1 MNDSS
6 FKSDHPVHCLSV
18 AEEEGAEACRAGVP
32 RHAVPPLCACNK
44 SSNVGGGECE
54 QLVLSWRRGWD
65 VTARLRA
72 VSERLFPAS
81 TLRVAP
87 DRKRDYRYV
96 ASN

>member
-6 FKSDHPVHCLSV
+6 FKSEHPVHCPSV

-32 RHAVPPLCACNK
+32 RNAVPTLCPCNR
-44 SSNVGGGECE
+44 SSSVGGGECE

-72 VSERLFPAS
+72 VSEQLFPAS
-81 TLRVAP
+81 TLRVAA
-87 DRKRDYRYV
+87 DRKRTYRYV
-96 ASN
+96 ASS

>member
-6 FKSDHPVHCLSV
+6 FKSEHHCPSV

-32 RHAVPPLCACNK
+32 RHAVPHLCPCNR
-44 SSNVGGGECE
+44 SSSVGGSECE

-65 VTARLRA
+65 VTARLQA

-81 TLRVAP
+81 TLHVMAGRE
-87 DRKRDYRYV
+87 RNYRYV
-96 ASN
+96 TSN

>member
-1 MNDSS
+1 MNQPRYSS
-6 FKSDHPVHCLSV
+6 EASAHCPSA

-32 RHAVPPLCACNK
+32 RHAVPPLCPCNR
-44 SSNVGGGECE
+44 SSSVGGSECE

-65 VTARLRA
+65 VTARLQA

-81 TLRVAP
+81 TLRVAA
-87 DRKRDYRYV
+87 DRKRNYRYV